1 LKNKTLD
8 EIIVR
13 WSSDLSKYQKEFQD
27 QAAKVASWDR
37 LLVEN
42 GEQLQKLYVKTAE
55 SVRNTAEVEKQLS
68 IVENQQAELES
79 WLDKH
84 EYEVDEMF
92 NQTVIPGEGLQGP
105 DQERER
111 TYKLAEKLTER
122 LDEMGKDLSSMIQE
136 INTASASLSKT
147 SKTDDPVSDPDA
159 HQHIKLLLTSAQLSK
174 IVRVLNGHLSQLQ
187 WIDQNAAQ
195 LQAKVAAV
203 QKETQQLGSQTPGR
217 YENDATDNLF
227 RSYVGSRR

>member
-159 HQHIKLLLTSAQLSK
+159 HPHI
-174 IVRVLNGHLSQLQ
+174 N
-187 WIDQNAAQ
+187 
-195 LQAKVAAV
+195 
-203 QKETQQLGSQTPGR
+203 
-217 YENDATDNLF
+217 Y
-227 RSYVGSRR
+227 Y